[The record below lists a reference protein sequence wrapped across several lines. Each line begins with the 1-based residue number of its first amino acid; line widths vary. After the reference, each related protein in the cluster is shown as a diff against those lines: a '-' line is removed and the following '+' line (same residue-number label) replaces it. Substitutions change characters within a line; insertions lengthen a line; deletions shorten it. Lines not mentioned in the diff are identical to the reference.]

1 MGVISN
7 NASKEASVLTRANHF
22 IDGTWV
28 PSESTETIEV
38 TDAGRGEVMATVPS
52 GTTADVDKAVAAA
65 RAAFDAWAGLDVAE
79 RVGYLKL
86 AAEELARRQNA
97 IAAVICREVGTPYAT
112 SNVVQ
117 VGLPQMTL
125 SATAEIA
132 LDYRYTERIYN
143 SLVVK
148 KPIGVV
154 AAITP
159 WNYPLHQLVAK
170 VAPALAAGCTIVA
183 KPSEVA
189 PLNAFALAEIFE
201 TIGLPR
207 GVFNLVTGYG
217 TTVGE
222 AMVAHAGVDM
232 VTFTGST
239 AAGRRIGAVA
249 ADTIKR
255 VALELGGKSPLIALD
270 DADPVAV
277 ATASAGACYLN
288 SGQTCIALTRLI
300 VPAARK
306 AEYEAIAKA
315 AAESVVVGDPFDPT
329 SVIGPLVSDVQ
340 RDRVRA
346 MITSGIDEGAT
357 LLTGGVEAP
366 DGLDAGYYVR
376 PTVFTDTTPDMRIV
390 KEEIFGPVLVLQT
403 YETED
408 EAIALA
414 NDSVY
419 GLNAGVYSADVD
431 RAIAV
436 GLRLDSGQVQ
446 INDGAF
452 NIHAPFGGVKQS
464 GNGREL
470 GVAGLEDFLETT
482 ALQLP

>member
-1 MGVISN
+1 M
-7 NASKEASVLTRANHF
+7 LTRSHQF
-22 IDGTWV
+22 IDGAWI
-28 PSESTETIEV
+28 PSTSADVIEV
-38 TDAGRGEVMATVPS
+38 TDAGSGEVMATVPA
-52 GTTADVDKAVAAA
+52 GTPADVDAAVAAA
-65 RAAFDAWAGLDVAE
+65 RAAFGNWAARDVAE

-86 AAEELARRQNA
+86 AADELARRQNE
-97 IAAVICREVGTPYAT
+97 IAAVISREVGTPYAT

-117 VGLPQMTL
+117 TGLPQMML
-125 SATAEIA
+125 ATTAQIA
-132 LDYRYTERIYN
+132 LDYPYTEHVHN

-170 VAPALAAGCTIVA
+170 VAPALAAGCTVVA

-189 PLNAFALAEIFE
+189 PINAFLLAEIFE
-201 TIGLPR
+201 TIGLPQ

-222 AMVAHAGVDM
+222 AMVAHPDVDM

-239 AAGRRIGAVA
+239 MAGRRIGAVA

-277 ATASAGACYLN
+277 ATASANACYLN

-306 AEYEAIAKA
+306 AEYEAIAKV
-315 AAESVVVGDPFDPT
+315 AAESVVVGDPFDP
-329 SVIGPLVSDVQ
+329 SSDIGPLVSELQ

-346 MITSGIDEGAT
+346 MISCGIDEGAT
-357 LLTGGVEAP
+357 LLTGGTEAP
-366 DGLDAGYYVR
+366 AGLDTGYYVR

-390 KEEIFGPVLVLQT
+390 REEIFGPVLIIQT

-436 GLRLDSGQVQ
+436 GLRLESGQVQ

-470 GVAGLEDFLETT
+470 GVAGFEDFLETT
-482 ALQLP
+482 SLQLP